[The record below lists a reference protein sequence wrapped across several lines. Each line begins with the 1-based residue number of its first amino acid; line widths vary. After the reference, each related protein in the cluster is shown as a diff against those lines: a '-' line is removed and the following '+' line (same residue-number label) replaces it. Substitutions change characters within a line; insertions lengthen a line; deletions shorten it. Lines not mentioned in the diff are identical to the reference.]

1 MNIFLLLPPITQL
14 EAFKSNLSKAEPGYE
29 QQEATTALE
38 REIRIKYTKTHNETA
53 NNYENEM
60 IIKT

>member
-29 QQEATTALE
+29 QQEATTVLE
-38 REIRIKYTKTHNETA
+38 REIRIKYRKKKHIMKRQITMK
-53 NNYENEM
+53 M
-60 IIKT
+60 K